1 MMDQF
6 NDYVKLE
13 AICTY
18 LKSFGYKAM
27 VHNNSMSVHVMD
39 KEIILVFTT
48 WEVARE
54 FIRVQAQRGLI
65 KV

>member
-1 MMDQF
+1 MMDNF

-27 VHNNSMSVHVMD
+27 VHNNSMVVHVQYSIGD
-39 KEIILVFTT
+39 TSVVLAIPT

-54 FIRVQAQRGLI
+54 FI
-65 KV
+65 KVRSQD

>member
-39 KEIILVFTT
+39 EEIILVFTT
-48 WEVARE
+48 WDTARK
-54 FIRVQAQRGLI
+54 FI
-65 KV
+65 KVRSQA

>member
-1 MMDQF
+1 MMDNF

-27 VHNNSMSVHVMD
+27 VHNNSMSVHL
-39 KEIILVFTT
+39 KEDATIFMFTT
-48 WEVARE
+48 WEAARE
-54 FIRVQAQRGLI
+54 FIKMRSQA
-65 KV
+65 